1 MNLTAAEFNAKF
13 PVGTA
18 VFYWS
23 VLPARPEF
31 PPRETTTR
39 SEAWTLGDG
48 HPVVQIEGLAG
59 CVSLLHVEE
68 SPPLPLPVPVVPSG
82 QGLMDL
88 LDAMT
93 DARLE
98 AEAIRCPYCKHVQ
111 DLEELAE
118 YDELMTICTYCGGPG
133 APKPGVMC
141 SACIDRFEKATA
153 PPPLSDEAAA
163 KLRKFCSRTPPRP
176 KDSVILVDDL
186 EADCPVEPGHREKVL
201 EHYDDFVNAFGGP
214 ADGCVVLDGPAAEA
228 TTNAV
233 LSLFSCGPSTIPC
246 GPNYDDHTWD
256 AEEDLYDD
264 AGRVCGGTSKCSK
277 CGLPAIDYDIG
288 NAE

>member
-1 MNLTAAEFNAKF
+1 MNLTAEEFNKTY

-68 SPPLPLPVPVVPSG
+68 SPPLPVPVVPSG

-93 DARLE
+93 AAREE
-98 AEAIRCPYCKHVQ
+98 AEAIRCPHCQHVQ
-111 DLEELAE
+111 DWDTCDLGELG
-118 YDELMTICTYCGGPG
+118 LITYHG
-133 APKPGVMC
+133 
-141 SACIDRFEKATA
+141 E
-153 PPPLSDEAAA
+153 
-163 KLRKFCSRTPPRP
+163 
-176 KDSVILVDDL
+176 DDPTTVW
-186 EADCPVEPGHREKVL
+186 C
-201 EHYDDFVNAFGGP
+201 
-214 ADGCVVLDGPAAEA
+214 DGCEREFSAREQVVRTFDTAKIG
-228 TTNAV
+228 
-233 LSLFSCGPSTIPC
+233 
-246 GPNYDDHTWD
+246 
-256 AEEDLYDD
+256 EDF
-264 AGRVCGGTSKCSK
+264 
-277 CGLPAIDYDIG
+277 
-288 NAE
+288 E